1 VVKETFDVIVVGAG
15 PAGLSAA
22 YTAAKGGLKVI
33 VFERGEFPGS
43 KNVMG
48 GILYRQAMDEVIPGF
63 WREAPVE
70 RPIVE
75 HRYWFLSKDS
85 GFALSF
91 RTKDFGKEPYNGF
104 SVLRAKFDRWFGE
117 KVVEAG
123 ALLVPETV
131 VEKLI
136 QKNGAVVG
144 VQTGREEGD
153 VYADVVILADG
164 VNSLLAR
171 DAGVHEEWLG
181 NQMGLG
187 VKEVISLPKE
197 TVENRFNLEGNE
209 GAAIQLLGEATK
221 GMAGG
226 GFIYTNVDSISIG
239 VIAVV
244 QNIASY
250 DICPSDLIEEMKNHP
265 LISPLIAGGEIKEY
279 SAHLIPEGGY
289 KSIPELYG
297 NGFLIVGD
305 AAMLVNNPRGEGAN
319 LAITSGKLA
328 AETVIKAKE
337 KGDFSASSLSPY
349 KKMLD
354 ESYVMRDMRKYKDFG
369 RFLETHPQLMRTYP
383 KLLADVAQMD
393 FTVDGTPKEV
403 RAKQIR
409 KKIRE
414 KTSLFKIAR
423 DLYGAW
429 KTLK

>member
-1 VVKETFDVIVVGAG
+1 MVRETFDVIVVGAG

-22 YTAAKGGLKVI
+22 YTAAKAGLKVI

-63 WREAPVE
+63 WKDAPVE

-91 RTKDFGKEPYNGF
+91 KTRDFGKEPYNGF

-171 DAGVHEEWLG
+171 DAGVHDEWPG
-181 NQMGLG
+181 SQVGLG
-187 VKEVISLPKE
+187 VKEIISLSKE
-197 TVENRFNLEGNE
+197 TIENRFNLNENE
-209 GAAIQLLGEATK
+209 GVTIQLFGEVTK

-226 GFIYTNVDSISIG
+226 GFIYTNIDSISIG
-239 VIAVV
+239 VIALVED
-244 QNIASY
+244 IASY

-279 SAHLIPEGGY
+279 SAHLVPEGGY
-289 KSIPELYG
+289 NSIPELYG

-328 AETVIKAKE
+328 AETTIKAKE
-337 KGDFSASSLSPY
+337 KGDFSKGSLALY
-349 KKMLD
+349 KEMLGG
-354 ESYVMRDMRKYKDFG
+354 SYVLKDLKKYKDFG
-369 RFLETHPQLMRTYP
+369 GFLHSHPQLLGLYP
-383 KLLADVAQMD
+383 QLLTEALRDN
-393 FTVDGTPKEV
+393 FTVDSSPRDVKAGEL
-403 RAKQIR
+403 R
-409 KKIRE
+409 KKI
-414 KTSLFKIAR
+414 KSKASFFKIAR
-423 DLYGAW
+423 DLYGGWRA
-429 KTLK
+429 LR